1 MKKLKHEKELVKL
14 ALDLVMSIAEKRG
27 VVEFDASDSSKEK
40 VEYVYR
46 LLIHDKL
53 LQPLAKD
60 HESQPNIKHKL
71 ACWMQKQLPA
81 DHALNKKIP
90 GH

>member
-27 VVEFDASDSSKEK
+27 VVEFDSTDSSKEK
-40 VEYVYR
+40 IEYVYR

-60 HESQPNIKHKL
+60 QESQPNIKHKL

-81 DHALNKKIP
+81 DHVLNK
-90 GH
+90 

>member
-14 ALDLVMSIAEKRG
+14 AVELVMSIAEKKG
-27 VVEFDASDSSKEK
+27 VVKFDATDSSKEK

-46 LLIHDKL
+46 LLVHDNV

-60 HESQPNIKHKL
+60 QETQPMIKHKL
-71 ACWMQKQLPA
+71 ASWMLKQLPEN
-81 DHALNKKIP
+81 HELKK
-90 GH
+90 

>member
-14 ALDLVMSIAEKRG
+14 ALDLVMSIAEKKG
-27 VVEFDASDSSKEK
+27 VVKFDATDSSKEK

-46 LLIHDKL
+46 LLIHDKI
-53 LQPLAKD
+53 LQPLAKGQED
-60 HESQPNIKHKL
+60 ISHMKHKL

-81 DHALNKKIP
+81 DHMLKK
-90 GH
+90 

>member
-14 ALDLVMSIAEKRG
+14 ALDLVMSIAEKKG
-27 VVEFDASDSSKEK
+27 VVKFDATDSSKEK
-40 VEYVYR
+40 IEYVYR
-46 LLIHDKL
+46 LLIHDKI

-60 HESQPNIKHKL
+60 QEDISHMKHKL

-81 DHALNKKIP
+81 NHALNK
-90 GH
+90 

>member
-27 VVEFDASDSSKEK
+27 VVEFDARDSSKEK

-46 LLIHDKL
+46 LLIHDKI

-60 HESQPNIKHKL
+60 QESQPNIKHKL
-71 ACWMQKQLPA
+71 ACWMEKQLPA
-81 DHALNKKIP
+81 DHALNK
-90 GH
+90 

>member
-14 ALDLVMSIAEKRG
+14 ALDLVMAIAEKKG
-27 VVEFDASDSSKEK
+27 VVKFDATDSSKEK

-46 LLIHDKL
+46 LLVHDKV

-60 HESQPNIKHKL
+60 QETQPNIKHKL
-71 ACWMQKQLPA
+71 ASWMLKQLPSE
-81 DHALNKKIP
+81 HELKK
-90 GH
+90 